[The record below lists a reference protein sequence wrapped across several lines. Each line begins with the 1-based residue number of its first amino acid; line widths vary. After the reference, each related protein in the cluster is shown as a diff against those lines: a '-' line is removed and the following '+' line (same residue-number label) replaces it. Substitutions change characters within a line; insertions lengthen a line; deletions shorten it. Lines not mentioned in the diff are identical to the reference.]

1 MRTITKHI
9 VRKTTELFII
19 LYLPWLISQQ
29 KDLHTSSTCHDSQ
42 MLPTAN
48 NQQGILIS
56 K

>member
-9 VRKTTELFII
+9 VRKPSELCTI
-19 LYLPWLISQQ
+19 LYLPWVISQQ

-42 MLPTAN
+42 MFPTAN